1 MEGHD
6 TIAACHRKCEMK
18 KILIVDDEAGIRDV
32 FSEILQEEGYS
43 TKTASNGMDALTC
56 LDSETF
62 DLILLDKKMPLS
74 SGINFIE
81 KARNKNISSKILL
94 ITGSSTDTCS
104 ENVDGSLFK
113 PCGVDELISAV
124 KKLIPD

>member
-1 MEGHD
+1 MS
-6 TIAACHRKCEMK
+6 KK

-43 TKTASNGMDALTC
+43 IKTASNGIDALTC

-74 SGINFIE
+74 GGMNFVE
-81 KARNKNISSKILL
+81 KARGKNIPSKILL
-94 ITGSSTDTCS
+94 ITGSPTDTGAQG
-104 ENVDGSLFK
+104 VDGSLLK

-124 KKLIPD
+124 KKLLPD